1 MVSRSSDRAVCN
13 WFSTSAGVLSGAH
26 RALLWCCTP
35 TSDDDDIRLCGNQK
49 RMGQQKRAA
58 LQILGILFLAVAAV
72 LAMSFP
78 PRFPPPLFS
87 GQPVGV
93 RSGRVEAAGCARRGT
108 ATALTHGAACLC
120 QYPHHEAATNP
131 RDGTPTE
138 QQRRAAR

>member
-1 MVSRSSDRAVCN
+1 MCN

-26 RALLWCCTP
+26 RVLLWCCTP

-78 PRFPPPLFS
+78 PRFPPPCS
-87 GQPVGV
+87 VGNLSAFV
-93 RSGRVEAAGCARRGT
+93 
-108 ATALTHGAACLC
+108 L
-120 QYPHHEAATNP
+120 
-131 RDGTPTE
+131 DGSK
-138 QQRRAAR
+138 RRAVRVGEPPQP